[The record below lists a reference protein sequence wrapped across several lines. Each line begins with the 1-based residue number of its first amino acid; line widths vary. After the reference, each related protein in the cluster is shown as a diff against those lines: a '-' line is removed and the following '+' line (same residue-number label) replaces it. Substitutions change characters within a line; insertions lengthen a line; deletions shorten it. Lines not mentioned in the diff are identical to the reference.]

1 MAALKKKLEARMNER
16 LKLRE
21 VEHNKILQRYQ
32 NVKKEIENQ
41 QNIERIKRERVY
53 ATSAAARPG
62 TNSGKSVVLGQS
74 KMTQSKMGLSK
85 STLKQQ
91 PSKPSNF

>member
-1 MAALKKKLEARMNER
+1 MAALRKKLEGRMNER

-41 QNIERIKRERVY
+41 QNIEKNKKERAY
-53 ATSAAARPG
+53 ELNTKARPG
-62 TNSGKSVVLGQS
+62 TATIGGRSVMSS
-74 KMTQSKMGLSK
+74 KMSSSKMKKTNQL
-85 STLKQQ
+85 
-91 PSKPSNF
+91 

>member
-1 MAALKKKLEARMNER
+1 MAALRKKLEGRMNER

-41 QNIERIKRERVY
+41 QNIEKNKKERAY
-53 ATSAAARPG
+53 ELNTKARPG
-62 TNSGKSVVLGQS
+62 TAAIGGRSVMSS
-74 KMTQSKMGLSK
+74 KMSSSKMKKTNQL
-85 STLKQQ
+85 
-91 PSKPSNF
+91 